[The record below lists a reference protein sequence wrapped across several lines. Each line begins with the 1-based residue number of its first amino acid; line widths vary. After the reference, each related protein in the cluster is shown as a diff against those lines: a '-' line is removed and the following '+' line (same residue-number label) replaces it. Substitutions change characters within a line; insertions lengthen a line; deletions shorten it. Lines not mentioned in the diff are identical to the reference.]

1 MHDKKW
7 PVEKAV
13 AWYQTQPW
21 LRGCN
26 FIPSTAINQLEMWQA
41 ETFDLETID
50 RELGWAAEL
59 GLNTMRVYLHDLVW
73 CQDPV
78 GFKKRI
84 EQYLR
89 VSDRHGIKTMFV
101 LFDDCWRDNP
111 TLGIQPTP
119 RPGVHN
125 SGWVKGPGTRVLN
138 DQTKWGRLEDY
149 VKDIVG
155 TYSNDD
161 RVVIWDLH
169 NEPGNNFLVSLKLPV
184 ILRSAILIGKLVKHL
199 LVPGPTKQLLRQAFS
214 WARKV
219 NPQQPLTSGLYFL
232 LPSLGASKQ

>member
-1 MHDKKW
+1 MIDGKW

-50 RELGWAAEL
+50 RELGWAVEL
-59 GLNTMRVYLHDLVW
+59 GLNAMRVYLHDLVW

-89 VSDRHGIKTMFV
+89 VSDRHGIKTV
-101 LFDDCWRDNP
+101 LCCSMTAGTTTNSEELNFDAE
-111 TLGIQPTP
+111 
-119 RPGVHN
+119 
-125 SGWVKGPGTRVLN
+125 S
-138 DQTKWGRLEDY
+138 E
-149 VKDIVG
+149 
-155 TYSNDD
+155 
-161 RVVIWDLH
+161 
-169 NEPGNNFLVSLKLPV
+169 
-184 ILRSAILIGKLVKHL
+184 
-199 LVPGPTKQLLRQAFS
+199 
-214 WARKV
+214 ARI
-219 NPQQPLTSGLYFL
+219 F
-232 LPSLGASKQ
+232 